1 MNLLYTDNPAT
12 DPSFWTHMI
21 DQQGLPLTILF
32 GIAVFSCAFLWV
44 VVRPLLTRW
53 VNHSI
58 KFLSS
63 LTHKLDRIEDTTDD
77 ISEKVA
83 SIHKKVVGS

>member
-1 MNLLYTDNPAT
+1 
-12 DPSFWTHMI
+12 MI
-21 DQQGLPLTILF
+21 DKEGLPLTILF